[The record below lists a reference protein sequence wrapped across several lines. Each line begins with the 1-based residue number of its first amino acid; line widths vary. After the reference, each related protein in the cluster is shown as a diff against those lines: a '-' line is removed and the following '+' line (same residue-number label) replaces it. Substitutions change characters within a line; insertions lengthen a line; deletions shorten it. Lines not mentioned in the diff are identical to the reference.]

1 MKKSVT
7 KINKET
13 LVQLLSNVEKGEF
26 VNIETLTMVKMNKRN
41 NPYYEKV
48 FKKSSKNVRT
58 LPDYEKRVQN
68 KTENPNFE
76 SKPNWFEHVSPCVV
90 KNRKSEEKYFM
101 YESFDKLTVKNEF
114 THENEVIEKEV
125 FEPFLPTYKER
136 DINVFTVKMDNI
148 KKLSYK
154 GVRYE
159 IE

>member
-76 SKPNWFEHVSPCVV
+76 SKPNWFEHISPCVV
-90 KNRKSEEKYFM
+90 QNRKTEEKYLM